1 MTARTHDLF
10 AFAFLVTAAV
20 YAPPSVLTV
29 PTLFT
34 SVVGN
39 VVGALIPD
47 LDQASNRLWDL
58 LPGGNFVGRVF
69 RHLFLG
75 HRTISH
81 SLLGGYLLFRLL
93 EFSLPRIFNSNYVD
107 IHVVLVSIMLGF
119 VSHLIADGL
128 TKEGIPLFFP
138 LGLKV
143 GFPPIRFF
151 RVTTDSWVEHLIV
164 LPLVLV
170 YIGYFF
176 VNHQGEFISLLS
188 QLKQ

>member
-20 YAPPSVLTV
+20 AFTPRTISV
-29 PTLFT
+29 PTIFT

-47 LDQASNRLWDL
+47 MDQASNRLWDL
-58 LPGGNFVGRVF
+58 LPGGNAVGKIF

-81 SLLGGYLLFRLL
+81 SFIGGLLLYKLLLFVLPRLL
-93 EFSLPRIFNSNYVD
+93 NSSYVD
-107 IHVVLVSIMLGF
+107 IHIVLISIMLGF
-119 VSHLIADGL
+119 VSHLFADAL

-138 LGLKV
+138 FKLKI
-143 GFPPIRFF
+143 GIPPIKLL
-151 RVTTDSWVEHLIV
+151 RVVTDSWVEHIIV

-170 YIGYFF
+170 YIAYIFI
-176 VNHQGEFISLLS
+176 NHQYIFINMFKSVAS
-188 QLKQ
+188 